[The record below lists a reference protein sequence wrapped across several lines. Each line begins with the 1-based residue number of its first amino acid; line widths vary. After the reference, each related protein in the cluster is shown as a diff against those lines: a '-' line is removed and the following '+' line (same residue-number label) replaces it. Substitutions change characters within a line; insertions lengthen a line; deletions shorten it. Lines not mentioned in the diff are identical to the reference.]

1 MAIMPLFASAA
12 LPVFRVCRQEAEEP
26 QMMPRKGRESGFTL
40 IELLIVIAI
49 IGILAS
55 IAIPMYRAQT
65 VKAKLT
71 EVTNSMS
78 HLASGL
84 AAYYQDEGTF
94 PPNTF
99 NGATAASSI
108 KSTLGVAVPVFP
120 DGRYISA
127 IEVAGSTGVI
137 TFTATN
143 TGENAVDNQTFTLSP
158 VISADGAINWIWA
171 GSIPYAYR
179 PGQKY

>member
-1 MAIMPLFASAA
+1 M
-12 LPVFRVCRQEAEEP
+12 R
-26 QMMPRKGRESGFTL
+26 RKRRELGFTI

-49 IGILAS
+49 IGILAT
-55 IAIPMYRAQT
+55 IALPMYRAQT

-78 HLASGL
+78 HMASGV

-94 PPNTF
+94 PGT
-99 NGATAASSI
+99 ALTTTAAV
-108 KSTLGVAVPVFP
+108 KSTLGVSVPVVP
-120 DGRYISA
+120 DGSYISA
-127 IEVAGSTGVI
+127 ISLSAGGGVI

-143 TGENAVDNQTFTLSP
+143 TNESAVDNQTFVLSP
-158 VISADGAINWIWA
+158 VITVEGAIDWRW
-171 GSIPYAYR
+171 GGTIPYAYR

>member
-1 MAIMPLFASAA
+1 MI
-12 LPVFRVCRQEAEEP
+12 
-26 QMMPRKGRESGFTL
+26 PRKRRELGFTL

-55 IAIPMYRAQT
+55 IAVPMYRAQT

-78 HLASGL
+78 HMSSGV

-94 PPNTF
+94 PQT
-99 NGATAASSI
+99 ALTTTAAV
-108 KSTLGVAVPVFP
+108 KSTLGVSVPVFP

-127 IEVAGSTGVI
+127 INLSGGGGVI

-143 TGENAVDNQTFTLSP
+143 TNESTVDNQTFILSP
-158 VISADGAINWIWA
+158 VVTSDGAINWKW
-171 GSIPYAYR
+171 GGTIPYAYR

>member
-1 MAIMPLFASAA
+1 
-12 LPVFRVCRQEAEEP
+12 
-26 QMMPRKGRESGFTL
+26 MMLRKRRELGFTL

-55 IAIPMYRAQT
+55 IAVPMYRAQT

-78 HLASGL
+78 HMASGV

-94 PPNTF
+94 PGT
-99 NGATAASSI
+99 ALSTTAAV
-108 KSTLGVAVPVFP
+108 KSTLGVSVPVVP
-120 DGRYISA
+120 DGKYISA
-127 IEVAGSTGVI
+127 ITLSAGGGVI

-143 TGENAVDNQTFTLSP
+143 TNESTVDDHTFILSP
-158 VISADGAINWIWA
+158 VISTDGAIDWRW
-171 GSIPYAYR
+171 GGTIPYAYR

>member
-1 MAIMPLFASAA
+1 
-12 LPVFRVCRQEAEEP
+12 
-26 QMMPRKGRESGFTL
+26 MMPRKRRELGFTL

-78 HLASGL
+78 HMASGV

-94 PPNTF
+94 PGT
-99 NGATAASSI
+99 ALTTTAAV
-108 KSTLGVAVPVFP
+108 KSTLGVSVPVVP
-120 DGRYISA
+120 DGKYISA
-127 IEVAGSTGVI
+127 IDLSAGGGVI

-143 TGENAVDNQTFTLSP
+143 TNEGTVDNHTFVLSP
-158 VISADGAINWIWA
+158 IVTTDGAIDWKW
-171 GSIPYAYR
+171 GGTIPYAYR

>member
-1 MAIMPLFASAA
+1 
-12 LPVFRVCRQEAEEP
+12 
-26 QMMPRKGRESGFTL
+26 MMPRKRRELGFTL

-55 IAIPMYRAQT
+55 IAVPMYRAQT

-78 HLASGL
+78 HMASGV

-94 PPNTF
+94 PGT
-99 NGATAASSI
+99 ALSTTAAV
-108 KSTLGVAVPVFP
+108 KSTLGVSVPVVP
-120 DGRYISA
+120 DGKYISA
-127 IEVAGSTGVI
+127 ITLSAGGGVI

-143 TGENAVDNQTFTLSP
+143 TNESTVDDHTFILSP
-158 VISADGAINWIWA
+158 VISTDGAIDWKW
-171 GSIPYAYR
+171 GGTIPYAYR

>member
-1 MAIMPLFASAA
+1 
-12 LPVFRVCRQEAEEP
+12 
-26 QMMPRKGRESGFTL
+26 MMLRKRRELGFTL

-55 IAIPMYRAQT
+55 IAVPMYRAQT

-78 HLASGL
+78 HMASGI

-94 PPNTF
+94 PGT
-99 NGATAASSI
+99 ALSTTAAV
-108 KSTLGVAVPVFP
+108 KSTLGVSVPVVP
-120 DGRYISA
+120 DGKYISA
-127 IEVAGSTGVI
+127 INLSAGGGVI

-143 TGENAVDNQTFTLSP
+143 TGESTVDNQTFILSP
-158 VISADGAINWIWA
+158 IITTDGAISWIW
-171 GSIPYAYR
+171 GGTIPYAYR
-179 PGQKY
+179 SGQKY

>member
-1 MAIMPLFASAA
+1 MI
-12 LPVFRVCRQEAEEP
+12 
-26 QMMPRKGRESGFTL
+26 PRKRRELGFTL

-55 IAIPMYRAQT
+55 IAVPMYRAQT

-78 HLASGL
+78 HMSSGV

-94 PPNTF
+94 PGT
-99 NGATAASSI
+99 ALTTTAAV
-108 KSTLGVAVPVFP
+108 KSTLGVAVPVVP

-127 IEVAGSTGVI
+127 INLAAGSGMI

-143 TGENAVDNQTFTLSP
+143 TGESAVDNQTFTLSP
-158 VISADGAINWIWA
+158 FVTTDGAINWIW
-171 GSIPYAYR
+171 GGTIPYAYR

>member
-1 MAIMPLFASAA
+1 
-12 LPVFRVCRQEAEEP
+12 
-26 QMMPRKGRESGFTL
+26 MMPRKRRELGFTL

-55 IAIPMYRAQT
+55 IAVPMYRAQT

-78 HLASGL
+78 HMASGV

-94 PPNTF
+94 PGT
-99 NGATAASSI
+99 ALSTTAAV
-108 KSTLGVAVPVFP
+108 KSTLGVSVPVVP
-120 DGRYISA
+120 DGKYISA
-127 IEVAGSTGVI
+127 INLSAGGGVI

-143 TGENAVDNQTFTLSP
+143 TNESTVDNQTFVLSP
-158 VISADGAINWIWA
+158 IITTDGAINWRW
-171 GSIPYAYR
+171 GGTIPYAYR

>member
-1 MAIMPLFASAA
+1 M
-12 LPVFRVCRQEAEEP
+12 R
-26 QMMPRKGRESGFTL
+26 PRIRPEFGFTL

-78 HLASGL
+78 HMASGV

-94 PPNTF
+94 PTT
-99 NGATAASSI
+99 ALSTTAAV
-108 KSTLGVAVPVFP
+108 KSTLGVSVPVLP
-120 DGRYISA
+120 DGKYISA
-127 IEVAGSTGVI
+127 INLAGGTGVI

-143 TGENAVDNQTFTLSP
+143 TGESAVDNQTFVLSP
-158 VISADGAINWIWA
+158 VLTPEGAINWRW
-171 GSIPYAYR
+171 GGTIPYAYR
-179 PGQKY
+179 PGQRY

>member
-1 MAIMPLFASAA
+1 ML
-12 LPVFRVCRQEAEEP
+12 
-26 QMMPRKGRESGFTL
+26 RKRRELGFTL

-78 HLASGL
+78 HMASGI

-94 PPNTF
+94 PPNAF
-99 NGATAASSI
+99 SGATAPSAI

-120 DGRYISA
+120 AGRYISA
-127 IEVAGSTGVI
+127 IEVSGGGGVI

-143 TGENAVDNQTFTLSP
+143 TGESAVDNQTFVLSP
-158 VISADGAINWIWA
+158 VVTTDGAINWIW
-171 GSIPYAYR
+171 GGTIPYAYR

>member
-1 MAIMPLFASAA
+1 
-12 LPVFRVCRQEAEEP
+12 
-26 QMMPRKGRESGFTL
+26 MPREKQELGFTL

-55 IAIPMYRAQT
+55 IAVPMYRAQT

-78 HLASGL
+78 HTASGL
-84 AAYYQDEGTF
+84 AAYFQDEGTF
-94 PPNTF
+94 NFSTLTQV
-99 NGATAASSI
+99 GAI
-108 KSTLGVAVPVFP
+108 KTTLGVAVPVVP
-120 DGRYISA
+120 DGRYISGVE
-127 IEVAGSTGVI
+127 IETSSGKI

-143 TGENAVDNQTFTLSP
+143 TGEGAVDNQTFILSP
-158 VISADGAINWIWA
+158 IITTDGAINWIW
-171 GSIPYAYR
+171 GGTIPYAYR

>member
-1 MAIMPLFASAA
+1 MVFVAVMLLLPLEQSLTTGSASKRSKM
-12 LPVFRVCRQEAEEP
+12 V
-26 QMMPRKGRESGFTL
+26 PRKKRELGFTL

-78 HLASGL
+78 HLASGV

-94 PPNTF
+94 PPNAFT
-99 NGATAASSI
+99 GATAVSAI
-108 KSTLGVAVPVFP
+108 KSTLGVAIPVVP
-120 DGRYISA
+120 DGKYISA
-127 IEVAGSTGVI
+127 IELTGGTGVI

-143 TGENAVDNQTFTLSP
+143 TGESAVDGSTYVLSP
-158 VISADGAINWIWA
+158 VVAVNGSINWIWG

>member
-1 MAIMPLFASAA
+1 MI
-12 LPVFRVCRQEAEEP
+12 
-26 QMMPRKGRESGFTL
+26 PRKRRELGFTL

-78 HLASGL
+78 HMASGV

-94 PPNTF
+94 PTTTLSK
-99 NGATAASSI
+99 ATAI
-108 KSTLGVAVPVFP
+108 KSTLGVSVPVVP

-127 IEVAGSTGVI
+127 IEVEGGTGKI

-143 TGENAVDNQTFTLSP
+143 TNESTVDNQTFVLSP
-158 VISADGAINWIWA
+158 IITTDGAINWRW
-171 GSIPYAYR
+171 GGTIPYAYR

>member
-1 MAIMPLFASAA
+1 MI
-12 LPVFRVCRQEAEEP
+12 
-26 QMMPRKGRESGFTL
+26 PRKRRQFGFTM

-71 EVTNSMS
+71 ELTNSMS
-78 HLASGL
+78 HLASGV

-94 PPNTF
+94 PQTAF
-99 NGATAASSI
+99 TGVAAASAI

-120 DGRYISA
+120 AGRYIDS
-127 IEVAGSTGVI
+127 IELQGGTGRI

-143 TGENAVDNQTFTLSP
+143 TGEGTVDGQTYILSP
-158 VISADGAINWIWA
+158 VVSADGAINWLWG
-171 GSIPYAYR
+171 GSIPAAYR
-179 PGQKY
+179 PKK

>member
-1 MAIMPLFASAA
+1 
-12 LPVFRVCRQEAEEP
+12 
-26 QMMPRKGRESGFTL
+26 MMPRKRLEFGFTL

-78 HLASGL
+78 HLASGV

-94 PPNTF
+94 PQTGF
-99 NGATAASSI
+99 SGAAAVSAI

-120 DGRYISA
+120 FGRYISA
-127 IEVAGSTGVI
+127 IELSGGGGVI

-143 TGENAVDNQTFTLSP
+143 TGETAVDNQTFILSP
-158 VISADGAINWIWA
+158 SVTTAGAINWVW
-171 GSIPYAYR
+171 GGTIPYAYR
-179 PGQKY
+179 PGQKF

>member
-1 MAIMPLFASAA
+1 
-12 LPVFRVCRQEAEEP
+12 
-26 QMMPRKGRESGFTL
+26 MMPRKRREFGFTL

-55 IAIPMYRAQT
+55 IAVPMYRAQT

-78 HLASGL
+78 HTASGI

-94 PPNTF
+94 SFSTL
-99 NGATAASSI
+99 TQVAAV
-108 KSTLGVAVPVFP
+108 KTTLGVSVPVVP
-120 DGRYISA
+120 DGRYISG
-127 IEVAGSTGVI
+127 IEIETSSGKI

-143 TGENAVDNQTFTLSP
+143 TNESTVDNQTFILSP
-158 VISADGAINWIWA
+158 IITTDGAINWIW
-171 GSIPYAYR
+171 GGTIPYAYR

>member
-1 MAIMPLFASAA
+1 
-12 LPVFRVCRQEAEEP
+12 
-26 QMMPRKGRESGFTL
+26 MMPRKRRELGFTL

-55 IAIPMYRAQT
+55 IAVPMYRAQT
-65 VKAKLT
+65 IKAKLT

-94 PPNTF
+94 PGT
-99 NGATAASSI
+99 ALTTTAAV
-108 KSTLGVAVPVFP
+108 KSTLGVSVPVVPF
-120 DGRYISA
+120 GKYISA
-127 IEVAGSTGVI
+127 INLSAGGGVI

-143 TGENAVDNQTFTLSP
+143 TGESAVDNQTFVLSP
-158 VISADGAINWIWA
+158 VITTDGAINWIW
-171 GSIPYAYR
+171 GGTIPYAYR